1 MKKFKFASLA
11 LCGDKDS
18 NPKSTLAQ
26 THKIARWTE
35 GRLNLISREIESKE
49 NSVQF
54 LRLFS
59 GIIESLVRPYQ
70 YIRRNRL
77 VLNCFQIDEQL

>member
-26 THKIARWTE
+26 THKIARI
-35 GRLNLISREIESKE
+35 GLKD
-49 NSVQF
+49 V
-54 LRLFS
+54 
-59 GIIESLVRPYQ
+59 
-70 YIRRNRL
+70 
-77 VLNCFQIDEQL
+77 